1 MSQIETARQT
11 LRRCSMR
18 DLQHMLACESQAA
31 GFPPPTECHGDCGD
45 EDGVQMVGCG
55 AMPECGCAPDVCLPT
70 PSDPVG
76 LMFVASPVECERPFD
91 IRFGCDCNFED
102 VEASMVRT
110 KLLQQEIARRE
121 QGE

>member
-18 DLQHMLACESQAA
+18 DLQHMLACELQGAS
-31 GFPPPTECHGDCGD
+31 FPSPAECDGGCD
-45 EDGVQMVGCG
+45 EDDEYMVGCG
-55 AMPECGCAPDVCLPT
+55 ALPECGCAPDVTLP
-70 PSDPVG
+70 PPDHPVG
-76 LMFVASPVECERPFD
+76 IMFQACPKECERPFEQ
-91 IRFGCDCNFED
+91 RFGCDCNAED

-110 KLLQQEIARRE
+110 KILQQEIARRE